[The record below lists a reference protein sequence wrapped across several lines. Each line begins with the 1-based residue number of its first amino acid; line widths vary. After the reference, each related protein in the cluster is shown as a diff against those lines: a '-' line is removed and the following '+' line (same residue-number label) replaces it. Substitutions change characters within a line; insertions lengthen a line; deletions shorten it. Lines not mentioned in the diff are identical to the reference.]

1 MKIQFTKRKDG
12 GAVLRCVRADGS
24 ATWQRQDDQRA
35 AFFPLHD
42 LTHYAVE
49 TELGFAHGFYGL
61 IAAGWDIANTTG
73 KGSRGP
79 LPDEATEVE
88 YIVGA
93 LGAERAGDPACPA
106 AEFNALA
113 GAFAKSKGRPEPRVL
128 TEADLTRVRKRIDE
142 LFARWRDLPA
152 GEMLELSF
160 DR

>member
-12 GAVLRCVRADGS
+12 GAVVRCVRADGS

-113 GAFAKSKGRPEPRVL
+113 GAFAKSKGIPAPGAL

-152 GEMLELSF
+152 GETLELSF
-160 DR
+160 DQ